1 MNFCPQRLLRGL
13 RVPRDAPTPGRGAWR
28 LLAAC
33 GGGAWR
39 LVAAPG
45 AKWRRRGGGAWRQAA
60 ALGGGGAWRLVV
72 AAPGAWRR
80 LWVVA
85 APGAWWW
92 RLAPSGAQ
100 NTYSKFAPGLRPWA
114 PLPLLGGPSIPR
126 VKPSLWVAI
135 PSTC

>member
-72 AAPGAWRR
+72 AGA
-80 LWVVA
+80 
-85 APGAWWW
+85 
-92 RLAPSGAQ
+92 
-100 NTYSKFAPGLRPWA
+100 
-114 PLPLLGGPSIPR
+114 
-126 VKPSLWVAI
+126 
-135 PSTC
+135 